1 MAGRSLSL
9 FLIAGEPSGDRLG
22 ASLMRGLA
30 AEGAHVQYLGVGGE
44 AMAAEGLESLF
55 PIEETS
61 IMGIAEVLPRLPN
74 LIRRINQT
82 VEAVLSSKP
91 DALITIDSP
100 GFTMRVAKKVRAA
113 APDIPIIHYVAPSVW
128 AWRPGRAKKMA
139 AHVDHVLALLPFEP
153 PYMTEAGMTCDFV
166 GHPVVERTAH
176 VDPNDRSFR
185 AEIGVS
191 PDQPLIAVLPGSR
204 NSEITRLAP
213 VFGEAL
219 GMLVKRHPD
228 LAVVVPAAETIVE
241 PLKALVADWPV
252 KPVLLDPRDLP
263 VAESETRKFRA
274 LAACDVA
281 LAASGTISLELAAME
296 TPTVIAYRGAPATVF
311 IVRRLLK
318 VKSATIANLVL
329 DENIVPEFL
338 QEFCT
343 PEALAGAIEELLVDP
358 AAREKQIDGARRAL
372 ALLGRGGEPPSRR
385 AARSVLAA
393 IDRAKGAA

>member
-1 MAGRSLSL
+1 MTPRTLSL

-30 AEGAHVQYLGVGGE
+30 AEGVQARYAGVGGP
-44 AMAAEGLESLF
+44 AMASEGLESLF

-61 IMGIAEVLPRLPN
+61 IMGLAEVLPRLPN
-74 LIRRINQT
+74 LLRRIDQT
-82 VEAVLSSKP
+82 VEAVLAAKP

-113 APDIPIIHYVAPSVW
+113 APDIPIVHYVAPSVW

-185 AEIGVS
+185 AEIGVG

-213 VFGEAL
+213 VFGETL
-219 GMLVKRHPD
+219 GFLAARHPG
-228 LAVVVPAAETIVE
+228 LAAILPAAET
-241 PLKALVADWPV
+241 VADRLKEMVAGWPV
-252 KPVLLDPRDLP
+252 TPIFLDPRDLP
-263 VAESETRKFRA
+263 VAAAETRKFRA
-274 LAACDVA
+274 LAACDAA

-296 TPTVIAYRGAPATVF
+296 TPTIIAYRASALTVF
-311 IVRRLLK
+311 ILRRIMT
-318 VKSATIANLVL
+318 VDTGTIANLVL
-329 DENIVPEFL
+329 GEKVVPEYH
-338 QEFCT
+338 QERCT
-343 PEALAGAIEELLVDP
+343 PELLAAAIEELLTDG
-358 AAREKQIDGARRAL
+358 AARAAQIDGARRAL

-393 IDRAKGAA
+393 IDRKKGSA